1 MTIPGHPPF
10 FLKPQPRF
18 VTMRGGEYLFRPSMS
33 ALRWL
38 AGRAARARSPRRP
51 GSVTATTTVPCICG
65 CTMQ

>member
-18 VTMRGGEYLFRPSMS
+18 VTLRGGEYLYRPSIS

-38 AGRAARARSPRRP
+38 ASARRLRGANSAA
-51 GSVTATTTVPCICG
+51 VLTCLE
-65 CTMQ
+65 